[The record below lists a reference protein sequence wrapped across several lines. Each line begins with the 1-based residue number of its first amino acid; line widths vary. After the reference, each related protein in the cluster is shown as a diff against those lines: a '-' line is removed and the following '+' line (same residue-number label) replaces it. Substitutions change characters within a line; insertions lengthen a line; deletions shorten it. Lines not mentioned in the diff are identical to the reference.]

1 MAASSFDFEN
11 PNPSAGGPSLSSATP
26 AAVGTAAAGSGTE
39 ASKDDH
45 VHAHGNQSGG
55 TLHSAANSSMAGFMS
70 AADKAAHDAIAAAP
84 AIPLSA
90 TFSNSATITG
100 TQGYIVYNGRH
111 SSSQFQLGSTGHR
124 VFLPAGA
131 KYRLVGGVQG
141 TVSSGF
147 TVHFSIWTSATASGT
162 FAEDTASALDFV
174 NADGANPNKA
184 GTTYTVPS
192 GGRYVQLGAIYL
204 GGTSGSSVALTSACQ
219 LERVN

>member
-1 MAASSFDFEN
+1 MPASSFDFEN
-11 PNPSAGGPSLSSATP
+11 PNPSSSGTPTTRSIATTAPLAGGGDLSADRTLSIG
-26 AAVGTAAAGSGTE
+26 AASGSAAGSM
-39 ASKDDH
+39 S
-45 VHAHGNQSGG
+45 
-55 TLHSAANSSMAGFMS
+55 SADYLALA
-70 AADKAAHDAIAAAP
+70 AIAAAP

-90 TFSNSATITG
+90 TFSNSATVTG

-131 KYRLVGGVQG
+131 KYRLNGGVQG

-147 TVHFSIWTSATASGT
+147 TVHFSIWTCATAGGT

-174 NADGANPNKA
+174 NADGANPNKV

-192 GGRYVQLGAIYL
+192 GGRWVQLGAIYL

>member
-11 PNPSAGGPSLSSATP
+11 PNPSSSGTPTTRSIATTAPLSGGGDLSADRTLAISP
-26 AAVGTAAAGSGTE
+26 ASGSAAGSM
-39 ASKDDH
+39 S
-45 VHAHGNQSGG
+45 
-55 TLHSAANSSMAGFMS
+55 SADYLALA
-70 AADKAAHDAIAAAP
+70 AIAAAP

-100 TQGYIVYNGRH
+100 TQGYAVYNGRH

-131 KYRLVGGVQG
+131 KYQLRAAAQG

-147 TVHFSIWTSATASGT
+147 TVHFSIWTSTTASGT
-162 FAEDTASALDFV
+162 FAEDTSSAVDLV
-174 NADGANPNKA
+174 NADGANPWKV

-192 GGRYVQLGAIYL
+192 GGRWVQLGAIYL
-204 GGTSGSSVALTSACQ
+204 GGTSGSSTTVTSAAQ